1 MLEKVA
7 IFILFLGPL
16 VFFHELGHYFFARLF
31 GVRVE
36 VFSIGF
42 GPKLFKFKRGFTEYA
57 ISAIPLGGYVKM
69 FGDDPFN
76 RDSISPAEKSESF
89 IFKGKW
95 ARFWIVMGGP
105 LANFV
110 LAWFIFWFLFIAGEK
125 LPEMRIGIVP
135 ETSVFYSVGL
145 RSGDV
150 VKKINGTKV
159 FGPTDV
165 VLEEEDFIKTVTVQ
179 RWEATHT
186 VTINKAKEDFFKE
199 FVKYTPALRRP
210 IIINPQGQLA
220 ALSFDSQKVDW
231 EISYE
236 EILEKS
242 KKMAEIYAFSIKQ
255 DKNSP
260 FGYAEDKIFFEK
272 ISWDSKTRNISDLNK
287 ALSAKNYRSLDLKVQ
302 SAQADS
308 PADNA
313 GLKKGDIVWGLNDTP
328 VHSFDQLRQK
338 LQASSQEEIVLNYW
352 RKGENVRTKIKP
364 KIHKEGEKTV
374 KLIGIYSGGEFLNL
388 RFVTTDPL
396 NPFVALPKAFKR
408 TWQTIVKT
416 IDSFRKLLVAE
427 VSLKTIGGPLS
438 IGKVASDSFQT
449 SISYFFQLMALIS
462 VNLGVLNLLPIPIL
476 DGGHIMFIL
485 LELVNRGPISQRKM
499 EIAQQVGLSILLI
512 LMLGAIFN
520 DFGRL
525 F

>member
-1 MLEKVA
+1 MTLLIEIRFLQKRNQKV
-7 IFILFLGPL
+7 LFLRVSGH
-16 VFFHELGHYFFARLF
+16 VFGLL
-31 GVRVE
+31 
-36 VFSIGF
+36 
-42 GPKLFKFKRGFTEYA
+42 
-57 ISAIPLGGYVKM
+57 
-69 FGDDPFN
+69 
-76 RDSISPAEKSESF
+76 
-89 IFKGKW
+89 W
-95 ARFWIVMGGP
+95 GGP

-110 LAWFIFWFLFIAGEK
+110 LAYFIFWFLFISGEK

-135 ETSVFYSVGL
+135 ETSVFYSLGL

-165 VLEEEDFIKTVTVQ
+165 VLEEDDLIKTVTVQ

-186 VTINKAKEDFFKE
+186 FTVGKAKEDFFKE

-210 IIINPQGQLA
+210 IVINPQGQLA
-220 ALSFDSQKVDW
+220 ALSFNPQKVNW

-242 KKMAEIYAFSIKQ
+242 KKMAEVYIFSIKQ
-255 DKNSP
+255 DKNST
-260 FGYAEDKIFFEK
+260 FGYVAENFFFEK
-272 ISWDSKTRNISDLNK
+272 VSWNSQTQNISDLNK
-287 ALSAKNYRSLDLKVQ
+287 ALSVKNYRSLDLKVE

-308 PADNA
+308 PADKA
-313 GLKKGDIVWGLNDTP
+313 GLKKGDIVWGLNDIP
-328 VHSFDQLRQK
+328 VYSFDQLRQN
-338 LQASSQEEIVLNYW
+338 LQASPKEEIVLNYW
-352 RKGENVRTKIKP
+352 REGKNVRTKIKP
-364 KIHKEGEKTV
+364 KIQKEGEKTI

-388 RFVTTDPL
+388 RLVATDPI
-396 NPFVALPKAFKR
+396 NPLIALPKALKR